1 MHDGDEFDELEK
13 LKELDSGTRNNE
25 ELGVFVRD
33 CGQQVLM
40 WERGKEIKESVT
52 NKET

>member
-13 LKELDSGTRNNE
+13 LKELDSKTRKWWRVMCLTEPVVNRSWHE
-25 ELGVFVRD
+25 
-33 CGQQVLM
+33 Q
-40 WERGKEIKESVT
+40 RGNEIKESVT